1 MRLRYA
7 LPFAAA
13 LLLLGCNDQTAG
25 KSARAPI
32 PPSACPPTPACTP
45 VATKA
50 AAAKRGK
57 ATVHRTAHRKAHPA
71 AVHRVVARRTQNARL
86 EEGLAGGPPTSQYRR
101 YRGPDIETQAPY
113 AYRRYGAGGYQYGAL
128 PPPRD
133 WRDEAYDG
141 RDEAAPPPP
150 PGGSGYYRHRHGEE
164 GRAPESRSGSSEHY
178 SRQDGGGAHRQ
189 GGYSRGG
196 TTYGY
201 DDRRDEDR
209 STEGFVERR
218 IERDGAWMRSE
229 RRDSETM
236 TSTYSEHSTSG
247 GPGPCCAAP
256 PPTGAAGF
264 DRNGYLTWPG
274 KVPARP

>member
-1 MRLRYA
+1 MRLRHA

-32 PPSACPPTPACTP
+32 PPSACPPTPACVP
-45 VATKA
+45 VAPKA

-57 ATVHRTAHRKAHPA
+57 ATVHRAAHRKAHPS
-71 AVHRVVARRTQNARL
+71 VHRVAARKSQNARL

-133 WRDEAYDG
+133 WRDEAYDE
-141 RDEAAPPPP
+141 RDDVAPPP
-150 PGGSGYYRHRHGEE
+150 PGGSGYYHHRHHEE
-164 GRAPESRSGSSEHY
+164 GGRPESRSSSTDHY
-178 SRQDGGGAHRQ
+178 SSHESGGAHRQ

-196 TTYGY
+196 TTYDY
-201 DDRRDEDR
+201 DDRSSEDR
-209 STEGFVERR
+209 ATEGFVERR
-218 IERDGAWMRSE
+218 SGRDSAWIHSE
-229 RRDSETM
+229 RRDSETT
-236 TSTYSEHSTSG
+236 TSTYREHSTSG

-274 KVPARP
+274 KVPALP